1 MELQMEESI
10 ATSESVEDLST
21 EYIKIRTEREVL
33 KEKFE
38 NEDKVFADQLAEIEN
53 KLVQIML
60 ADNTTSMSTEKTI
73 IIKRVMKRYNPT
85 NWEAVYRLV
94 DKYKAY
100 GVLHK
105 RIHDTNMRDFLEE
118 HPDEYPE
125 GLNVDSRYA
134 VTVKRKP
141 ASI

>member
-1 MELQMEESI
+1 MEESV
-10 ATSESVEDLST
+10 ATTESVDDLSA
-21 EYIKIRTEREVL
+21 EYIRVRTERELL

-38 NEDKVFADQLAEIEN
+38 DADKVFADQLAEIEY
-53 KLVQIML
+53 KLIQIMNK
-60 ADNTTSMSTEKTI
+60 AETSSMSTDRAI
-73 IIKRVMKRYNPT
+73 IIKRVSSRYNPT

-105 RIHDTNMRDFLEE
+105 RIHDTNMKDFLEE

-141 ASI
+141 TV

>member
-1 MELQMEESI
+1 MEESEAI
-10 ATSESVEDLST
+10 TESVDDLST

-33 KEKFE
+33 KEKFDDA
-38 NEDKVFADQLAEIEN
+38 DKIFEQQLAEIEH
-53 KLVQIML
+53 KLIQIML
-60 ADNTTSMSTEKTI
+60 ADNTTSMSTEKTVV
-73 IIKRVMKRYNPT
+73 IKRVLKRYNPT

-100 GVLHK
+100 GLLHK
-105 RIHDTNMRDFLEE
+105 RIHDTNMKDFLEE

-141 ASI
+141 SSF

>member
-1 MELQMEESI
+1 MEESV
-10 ATSESVEDLST
+10 ATTESVDDLSA
-21 EYIKIRTEREVL
+21 EYIRVRTERERL

-38 NEDKVFADQLAEIEN
+38 DADKVFADQLAEIEY
-53 KLVQIML
+53 KLIQIMNK
-60 ADNTTSMSTEKTI
+60 AETSSMSTDRAI
-73 IIKRVMKRYNPT
+73 IIKRVSSRYNPT

-105 RIHDTNMRDFLEE
+105 RIHDTNMKDFLEE

-141 ASI
+141 AI

>member
-1 MELQMEESI
+1 MEESA
-10 ATSESVEDLST
+10 ATSETVDDLST
-21 EYIKIRTEREVL
+21 EYIRIRTEREAL
-33 KEKFE
+33 KEKFDDA
-38 NEDKVFADQLAEIEN
+38 DKVFAEQLAEIEH
-53 KLVQIML
+53 KLIQIML
-60 ADNTTSMSTEKTI
+60 ADNTTSMSTARTI

-94 DKYKAY
+94 DKHKAF
-100 GVLHK
+100 GLLHK
-105 RIHDTNMRDFLEE
+105 RIHDTNMKDFLDE

>member
-1 MELQMEESI
+1 MEESE
-10 ATSESVEDLST
+10 TTTESVDELST
-21 EYIKIRTEREVL
+21 EYIRIRTEREAL

-38 NEDKVFADQLAEIEN
+38 DADKVFENQLAEIEH
-53 KLVQIML
+53 KLIQIML
-60 ADNTTSMSTEKTI
+60 AGNTTSMSTEKTVV
-73 IIKRVMKRYNPT
+73 IKRVMKRYNPT

-100 GVLHK
+100 GLLHK
-105 RIHDTNMRDFLEE
+105 RIHDTNMKDFLEE

-141 ASI
+141 TSI

>member
-1 MELQMEESI
+1 MEESV
-10 ATSESVEDLST
+10 ATAESVDDLST
-21 EYIKIRTEREVL
+21 EYIRVRTERELL
-33 KEKFE
+33 KEKFDDA
-38 NEDKVFADQLAEIEN
+38 DKVFADQLAEIEY
-53 KLVQIML
+53 KLIQIMNK
-60 ADNTTSMSTEKTI
+60 AETSSMSTDRAI
-73 IIKRVMKRYNPT
+73 IIKRVSSRYNPT

-105 RIHDTNMRDFLEE
+105 RIHDTNMKDFLEE

-141 ASI
+141 AI

>member
-1 MELQMEESI
+1 MEESV
-10 ATSESVEDLST
+10 ATTETVDDLST
-21 EYIKIRTEREVL
+21 EYIRIRTEREVL
-33 KEKFE
+33 KEKFDG
-38 NEDKVFADQLAEIEN
+38 EDKVFAEQLAEIEH

-60 ADNTTSMSTEKTI
+60 ADNTTSMSTARTI

-94 DKYKAY
+94 DKHKAF
-100 GVLHK
+100 GLLHK
-105 RIHDTNMRDFLEE
+105 RIHDTNMKDFLDE

>member
-1 MELQMEESI
+1 MEESV
-10 ATSESVEDLST
+10 ATTETVDDLST
-21 EYIKIRTEREVL
+21 EYIRIRTEREVL

-38 NEDKVFADQLAEIEN
+38 GEDKVFAEQLAEIEH

-60 ADNTTSMSTEKTI
+60 ADNTTSMSTARTI

-94 DKYKAY
+94 DKHKAF
-100 GVLHK
+100 GLLHK
-105 RIHDTNMRDFLEE
+105 RIHDTNMKDFLDE

>member
-1 MELQMEESI
+1 MEESV
-10 ATSESVEDLST
+10 ATTESVDDLSA
-21 EYIKIRTEREVL
+21 EYIRVRTERELL
-33 KEKFE
+33 KEKFDDA
-38 NEDKVFADQLAEIEN
+38 DKVFADQLAEIEY
-53 KLVQIML
+53 KLIQIMNK
-60 ADNTTSMSTEKTI
+60 AETNSMSTDRAI
-73 IIKRVMKRYNPT
+73 IIKRVSSRYNPT

-105 RIHDTNMRDFLEE
+105 RIHDTNMKDFLEE

-141 ASI
+141 AI

>member
-10 ATSESVEDLST
+10 VTSKSVEDLST

-38 NEDKVFADQLAEIEN
+38 NEDKVFTDQLAEIEN
-53 KLVQIML
+53 QLVQIML

-141 ASI
+141 SA

>member
-1 MELQMEESI
+1 MEESV
-10 ATSESVEDLST
+10 ATTESVDDLSA
-21 EYIKIRTEREVL
+21 EYIRVRTERELL

-38 NEDKVFADQLAEIEN
+38 DADKVFADQLAEIEY
-53 KLVQIML
+53 KLIQIMNK
-60 ADNTTSMSTEKTI
+60 AETSSMSTDRAI
-73 IIKRVMKRYNPT
+73 IIKRVSSRYNPT

-105 RIHDTNMRDFLEE
+105 RIHDTNMKDFLDE

-141 ASI
+141 TV

>member
-1 MELQMEESI
+1 MEESE
-10 ATSESVEDLST
+10 ATTESVEDLST
-21 EYIKIRTEREVL
+21 EYIRIRTEREVL
-33 KEKFE
+33 REKFDDA
-38 NEDKVFADQLAEIEN
+38 DKVFEQQLAEIEH
-53 KLVQIML
+53 KLIQIML
-60 ADNTTSMSTEKTI
+60 ADNTTSMSTEKTVV
-73 IIKRVMKRYNPT
+73 IKRVLKRYNPT

-141 ASI
+141 SA

>member
-1 MELQMEESI
+1 MEESTV
-10 ATSESVEDLST
+10 TSESVEDLST

-60 ADNTTSMSTEKTI
+60 AGNTTSMSTAKTI
-73 IIKRVMKRYNPT
+73 VVKRVIKRYNPT

-141 ASI
+141 SA

>member
-1 MELQMEESI
+1 MEESV
-10 ATSESVEDLST
+10 ATTETVDDLST
-21 EYIKIRTEREVL
+21 EYIRIRTEREVL
-33 KEKFE
+33 KEKIE
-38 NEDKVFADQLAEIEN
+38 GEDKVFAEQLAEIEH

-60 ADNTTSMSTEKTI
+60 ADNTTSMSTARTI

-94 DKYKAY
+94 DKHKAF
-100 GVLHK
+100 GLLHK
-105 RIHDTNMRDFLEE
+105 RIHDTNMKDFLDE

-141 ASI
+141 TSI

>member
-1 MELQMEESI
+1 MEESI
-10 ATSESVEDLST
+10 VTSESVEDLST

-33 KEKFE
+33 KEKFD
-38 NEDKVFADQLAEIEN
+38 NEDKVFTDQLAEIEN

-73 IIKRVMKRYNPT
+73 IIKRVMNRYNPT

-141 ASI
+141 SA

>member
-1 MELQMEESI
+1 MEESV
-10 ATSESVEDLST
+10 ATTESVADRSA
-21 EYIKIRTEREVL
+21 EYIRVRTERERL

-38 NEDKVFADQLAEIEN
+38 DADKVFADQLAEIEY
-53 KLVQIML
+53 KLIQIMNK
-60 ADNTTSMSTEKTI
+60 AETSSMSTDRAI
-73 IIKRVMKRYNPT
+73 IIKRVSSRYNPT
-85 NWEAVYRLV
+85 NWEAVYRLI

-105 RIHDTNMRDFLEE
+105 RIHDTNMKDFLEE

-141 ASI
+141 AI

>member
-1 MELQMEESI
+1 MEESA
-10 ATSESVEDLST
+10 ATSETVDDLST
-21 EYIKIRTEREVL
+21 EYIRIRTEREVL

-38 NEDKVFADQLAEIEN
+38 GEDKVFAEQLAEIEH

-60 ADNTTSMSTEKTI
+60 ADNTTSMSTARTI

-105 RIHDTNMRDFLEE
+105 RIHDTNMKDFLDE

>member
-1 MELQMEESI
+1 MEESV
-10 ATSESVEDLST
+10 ATTESVDDLSA
-21 EYIKIRTEREVL
+21 EYIRVRTEREL
-33 KEKFE
+33 LREKFE
-38 NEDKVFADQLAEIEN
+38 DADKVFADQLAEIEY
-53 KLVQIML
+53 KLIQIMNK
-60 ADNTTSMSTEKTI
+60 AETSSMSTDRAI
-73 IIKRVMKRYNPT
+73 IIKRVSSRYNPT
-85 NWEAVYRLV
+85 NWEAVYRLI

-105 RIHDTNMRDFLEE
+105 RIHDTNMKDFLEE

-141 ASI
+141 AI

>member
-1 MELQMEESI
+1 MEESI
-10 ATSESVEDLST
+10 VTSESVEDLST

-33 KEKFE
+33 KEKFD
-38 NEDKVFADQLAEIEN
+38 NEDKVFTDQLAEIEN

-141 ASI
+141 SA

>member
-1 MELQMEESI
+1 MEESA
-10 ATSESVEDLST
+10 ATSETVDDLST
-21 EYIKIRTEREVL
+21 EYIRIRTERETL
-33 KEKFE
+33 KEKFDG
-38 NEDKVFADQLAEIEN
+38 EDKVFAEQLAEIEH
-53 KLVQIML
+53 KLIQIML
-60 ADNTTSMSTEKTI
+60 ADNTTSMSTARTI

-105 RIHDTNMRDFLEE
+105 RIHDTNMKDFLDE

>member
-1 MELQMEESI
+1 MEESV
-10 ATSESVEDLST
+10 ATTGSVDDLSA
-21 EYIKIRTEREVL
+21 EYIRVRTERELL

-38 NEDKVFADQLAEIEN
+38 DADKVFADQLAEIEY
-53 KLVQIML
+53 KLIQIMNK
-60 ADNTTSMSTEKTI
+60 AETSSMSTDRAI
-73 IIKRVMKRYNPT
+73 IIKRVSSRYNPT
-85 NWEAVYRLV
+85 NWEAVYRLI

-105 RIHDTNMRDFLEE
+105 RIHDTNMKDFLEE

-141 ASI
+141 AI

>member
-1 MELQMEESI
+1 MEESA
-10 ATSESVEDLST
+10 ATSETVDDLST
-21 EYIKIRTEREVL
+21 EYIRIRTEREVL

-38 NEDKVFADQLAEIEN
+38 GEDKVFAEQLAEIEH

-60 ADNTTSMSTEKTI
+60 ADNTTSMSTARTI

-94 DKYKAY
+94 DKHKAF
-100 GVLHK
+100 GLLHK
-105 RIHDTNMRDFLEE
+105 RIHDTNMKDFLEE

-141 ASI
+141 SAI

>member
-1 MELQMEESI
+1 MEEST
-10 ATSESVEDLST
+10 ATT
-21 EYIKIRTEREVL
+21 ETAAELANRYVDVRNEREA
-33 KEKFE
+33 KREIFE
-38 NEDKVFADQLAEIEN
+38 AEDKVFTDKLATIEQA
-53 KLVQIML
+53 LIDIML
-60 ADNTTSMSTEKTI
+60 ADNTTSMSTEKLT
-73 IIKRVMKRYNPT
+73 IIKRVNKRYNPT
-85 NWEAVYRLV
+85 NWDAVYRLV

-105 RIHDTNMRDFLEE
+105 RIHDTNMKDFLDE

-141 ASI
+141 L

>member
-1 MELQMEESI
+1 MEESI
-10 ATSESVEDLST
+10 VTSESVEDLST

-38 NEDKVFADQLAEIEN
+38 NEDKVFTDQLAEIEN
-53 KLVQIML
+53 QLVQIML

-141 ASI
+141 SA